1 MAVPSSTRVIY
12 AALIGNLAIAV
23 AKFGAASVTG
33 SSAMVSEAIHSVV
46 DTGNQW
52 LLLYGIRRA
61 RRPPDA
67 SHPFGYGMEIY
78 FWTFVVAMLVFALGA
93 GLSIY
98 EGIKH
103 IRAPRPL
110 EDPTVSYVVLAV
122 AAVFEAAAW
131 GIAYKEFNHR
141 GGWAGL
147 LAAVIRSKDPTVF
160 TVLFE
165 DSAALLGL
173 AAAALGIFASQAL
186 RLPVVDGVASV
197 VIGLI
202 LAGTAILLA
211 YESKGL
217 LIGESAHPETV
228 RAIRALLAGD
238 ERILR
243 TNEVLTMHL
252 GPTDVLLNLSL
263 DFRDDLS
270 STDVERFISE
280 MERRIKAAHPEVTRV
295 FIEAQSWRA
304 HLEEQGR
311 SAAANGKASPP
322 REAAA
327 AEDEAEAEDAFDPTR
342 EPRGPRR
349 EA

>member
-1 MAVPSSTRVIY
+1 MAVPSSTRVIL
-12 AALIGNLAIAV
+12 AALLGNLCIAV
-23 AKFGAASVTG
+23 AKFSAASVTG
-33 SSAMVSEAIHSVV
+33 SSAMLSEAIHSVV

-67 SHPFGYGMEIY
+67 AHPFGYGMEIY

-93 GLSIY
+93 GLSLY

-103 IRAPRPL
+103 VQHPRPL
-110 EDPTVSYVVLAV
+110 EDPTINYVVLGV
-122 AAVFEAAAW
+122 AMLFEAGAW
-131 GIAYKEFNHR
+131 GIALREMNR
-141 GGWAGL
+141 GRGRMGL

-173 AAAALGIFASQAL
+173 TVAAFGIFASQTL
-186 RLPVVDGVASV
+186 RMPVLDGVASI

-202 LAGTAILLA
+202 LAGTAFLLA
-211 YESKGL
+211 FESKGL

-228 RAIRALLAGD
+228 RAIRDLLAND

-270 STDVERFISE
+270 SADVERFISE
-280 MERRIKAAHPEVTRV
+280 MESRIKAKHPEVTRV
-295 FIEAQSWRA
+295 FIEAQSWRG
-304 HLEEQGR
+304 HLADQER
-311 SAAANGKASPP
+311 AA
-322 REAAA
+322 EAALQVEP
-327 AEDEAEAEDAFDPTR
+327 AEEEVEAEADEEGDPTR
-342 EPRGPRR
+342 ERRGDRG

>member
-1 MAVPSSTRVIY
+1 MAVPSSTRVIV
-12 AALIGNLAIAV
+12 AALLGNLSIAV

-33 SSAMVSEAIHSVV
+33 SSAMLSEAIHSTV

-67 SHPFGYGMEIY
+67 RHPFGYGMEIY
-78 FWTFVVAMLVFALGA
+78 FWTFVVAMLVFALGS
-93 GLSIY
+93 GLSLY

-103 IRAPRPL
+103 VRNPRPL
-110 EDPTVSYVVLAV
+110 EDPTVNYVVLGV
-122 AAVFEAAAW
+122 AALFEAGAW
-131 GIAYKEFNHR
+131 GIAFREFNRRR
-141 GGWAGL
+141 GRIGL

-173 AAAALGIFASQAL
+173 TVAAVGIFASHTL
-186 RLPVVDGVASV
+186 DMPVLDGVASI

-202 LAGTAILLA
+202 LAGTAFLLA

-228 RAIRALLAGD
+228 AAIRDLLSGD
-238 ERILR
+238 ERIVR

-270 STDVERFISE
+270 SADVERYISE
-280 MERRIKAAHPEVTRV
+280 MEARIKERHPEVTRV
-295 FIEAQSWRA
+295 FIEAQSWRG
-304 HLEEQGR
+304 HLADRER
-311 SAAANGKASPP
+311 TA
-322 REAAA
+322 EAAPEVEPAKEGEEA
-327 AEDEAEAEDAFDPTR
+327 AELPDEEGDPARERRGDRGEA
-342 EPRGPRR
+342 
-349 EA
+349 